1 MRMNYRKVELSDYQ
15 EIISKKKTIIN
26 CEEMQYFQDEDE
38 LSEADDEED
47 EDDDEGEERKVGSA
61 STGGGGTLAKASK
74 NPNSASTQLQTVK
87 TNKGGTTNSI
97 GEESK
102 GEPVVAAEEQLP
114 IIREV
119 LSEDES
125 QGRAS
130 LNRKVQMLNVHDIGQ
145 EMEVKI

>member
-15 EIISKKKTIIN
+15 EISKKKTIIN

-61 STGGGGTLAKASK
+61 STGGGGKLASK
-74 NPNSASTQLQTVK
+74 NPKSGSTQLQTVK
-87 TNKGGTTNSI
+87 TNKGGTSNSI

-114 IIREV
+114 IVREV